1 VRERSLAGRGKIKE
15 EMKEDTKR
23 MVEKNKK
30 RRGEI
35 QR

>member
-15 EMKEDTKR
+15 EMKERYKANGR
-23 MVEKNKK
+23 KK